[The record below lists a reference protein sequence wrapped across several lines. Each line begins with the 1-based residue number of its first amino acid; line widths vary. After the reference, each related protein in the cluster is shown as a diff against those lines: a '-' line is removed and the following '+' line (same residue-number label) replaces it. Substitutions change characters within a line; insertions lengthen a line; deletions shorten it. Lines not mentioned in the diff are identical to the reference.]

1 VRDLVKS
8 PEFYPIHTKGKRK
21 RNFTGLTQVKND
33 GIRILVIALFYE
45 QFKIIKYGR
54 KSIMDKTVHKLLN
67 QQINKE
73 FYSAY
78 LYLEF
83 SNYFK
88 SKGLDGFANWYMIQA
103 QEERDHA
110 MLFYTYLQNQNQ
122 TVTLES
128 IDKPDPS
135 ISCHMDVL
143 KAGLTH
149 EEYVTGL
156 INNIYSA
163 AYDVKDFR
171 TMQFLDWFV
180 KEQGEEETKAND
192 LISKME
198 LFGTDPKSLYM
209 LNQELAA
216 RVYTAPS
223 LVL

>member
-1 VRDLVKS
+1 
-8 PEFYPIHTKGKRK
+8 
-21 RNFTGLTQVKND
+21 
-33 GIRILVIALFYE
+33 
-45 QFKIIKYGR
+45 
-54 KSIMDKTVHKLLN
+54 MDKTVHKLLN

-135 ISCHMDVL
+135 ISCHMGVL